1 MNRSRA
7 NQWILIVLMG
17 IIWALLFVSQIRMT
31 KRVFYSTREIFQSK
45 LDVAVIQSFN
55 TLDKMAFRTFFS
67 GKRFKEWYRKINA
80 LERTEDLQIPL
91 DSSFQFLYH
100 LEGMREKMGFLSSLI
115 AETHSSFD
123 YGLLG
128 YNAIDSVLSVCLH
141 DNYIYDP
148 VKIGLYSAKEKDFF
162 FISSDVNANEM
173 KEHGFSYSI
182 LSIDMDGQIHSD
194 SLYLYFPALHSRF
207 HWDLVYSY
215 IVIALLLLVLLY
227 CFIVFSVIVNRQRKI
242 NEFRVQML
250 HSITHELKTPI
261 TTISLAVQLLQDKS
275 IQKDET
281 SSEEYLTMISDE
293 TSSMLTMIDEVLTIF
308 RSRKMPRKDLEDVEI
323 HSLLKNVIESQKL
336 RLDECKAKV
345 HFDFQ
350 AERDLI
356 LGDPIHLS
364 NGFSNLVDNAIKY
377 RDGDLV
383 IDISTRVVGRK
394 IEIRFSDNGIGIAEE
409 NQQLIFEPFTRV
421 NVDNKHYIKGYGLGL
436 NYFLQIIKY
445 HKGSIKVESELSKG
459 TTFFVYLPLKL

>member
-1 MNRSRA
+1 
-7 NQWILIVLMG
+7 
-17 IIWALLFVSQIRMT
+17 
-31 KRVFYSTREIFQSK
+31 
-45 LDVAVIQSFN
+45 
-55 TLDKMAFRTFFS
+55 
-67 GKRFKEWYRKINA
+67 
-80 LERTEDLQIPL
+80 
-91 DSSFQFLYH
+91 
-100 LEGMREKMGFLSSLI
+100 
-115 AETHSSFD
+115 
-123 YGLLG
+123 
-128 YNAIDSVLSVCLH
+128 
-141 DNYIYDP
+141 
-148 VKIGLYSAKEKDFF
+148 
-162 FISSDVNANEM
+162 
-173 KEHGFSYSI
+173 
-182 LSIDMDGQIHSD
+182 
-194 SLYLYFPALHSRF
+194 
-207 HWDLVYSY
+207 
-215 IVIALLLLVLLY
+215 
-227 CFIVFSVIVNRQRKI
+227 
-242 NEFRVQML
+242 
-250 HSITHELKTPI
+250 
-261 TTISLAVQLLQDKS
+261 
-275 IQKDET
+275 
-281 SSEEYLTMISDE
+281 MISDE